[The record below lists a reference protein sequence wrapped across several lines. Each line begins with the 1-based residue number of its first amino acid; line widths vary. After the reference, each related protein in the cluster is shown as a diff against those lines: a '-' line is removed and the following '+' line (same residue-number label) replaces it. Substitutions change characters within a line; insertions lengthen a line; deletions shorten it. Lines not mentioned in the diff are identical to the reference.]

1 MTPQAPKSS
10 GLRNIVILA
19 VLAAAG
25 YGGYYYYQNG
35 KTVTIGTKDQVIYSG
50 LSTQAQATAL
60 GNALKTDGYF
70 QDSGFSVL
78 LRKAIGGS
86 TIISYVVQDGV
97 WNDPTKVSVLETVT
111 RDVAS
116 TVGGL
121 PIDMRLVNS
130 TDTVEKDE
138 MVTAQSGTQ
147 PGAQPGT
154 QPGTQP
160 PTGPSST
167 VTIGTK
173 DEVIYSGTATQAQAT
188 ALGNALK
195 TDGYFQDRGVT
206 VLLDMGAGGTT
217 ISFVVQ
223 DGVWNQPGELFKF
236 DEVAREVAGSV
247 GGLPLKVQLM
257 DSKEDVEKTSS
268 IGEVK
273 LTGGDSVIYEGEAT
287 QAEAQALGQ
296 QLQTIRYLTG
306 KGSDVFVGRHNG
318 TTILSFVVADGAW
331 NAPSAVSG
339 FETVTRTV
347 APTIGGLPIRMRMVS
362 TMLVVEKDETVNAQG
377 VTPVPTRPAQ
387 T

>member
-1 MTPQAPKSS
+1 MAPPAPKSS
-10 GLRNIVILA
+10 GARNIVIL
-19 VLAAAG
+19 VLLAAVG
-25 YGGYYYYQNG
+25 YGLYLYFERTG
-35 KTVTIGTKDQVIYSG
+35 TVTIGTKDQVIYSG
-50 LSTQAQATAL
+50 SATKAQATAL

-70 QDSGFSVL
+70 QDHGVSVL

-97 WNDPTKVSVLETVT
+97 WNKPDMVT
-111 RDVAS
+111 DFEVITRGVAS

-121 PIDMRLVNS
+121 PIEMRLVNS
-130 TDTVEKDE
+130 TETVEKDE
-138 MVTAQSGTQ
+138 MITAQSGTQ
-147 PGAQPGT
+147 PS
-154 QPGTQP
+154 TQP

-173 DEVIYSGTATQAQAT
+173 DQVIYSGTATQAQAT

-206 VLLDMGAGGTT
+206 VLLDMGSNGTT

-223 DGVWNQPGELFKF
+223 DGAWNQPGELFRF
-236 DEVAREVAGSV
+236 DEVTREVAGSV
-247 GGLPLKVQLM
+247 GGLPVKVQLM

-268 IGEVK
+268 IGEVT

-296 QLQTIRYLTG
+296 QLQTIGYLTG

-318 TTILSFVVADGAW
+318 TTILSFVVADGVW
-331 NAPSAVSG
+331 NQPNAVSG
-339 FETVTRTV
+339 FEALTRTV
-347 APTIGGLPIRMRMVS
+347 APKIGGLPIRMRMVS
-362 TMLVVEKDETVNAQG
+362 TTLVVEKDETVTAQG
-377 VTPVPTRPAQ
+377 ATPVQKQPAQ
-387 T
+387 GGQS

>member
-50 LSTQAQATAL
+50 LS
-60 GNALKTDGYF
+60 
-70 QDSGFSVL
+70 
-78 LRKAIGGS
+78 
-86 TIISYVVQDGV
+86 
-97 WNDPTKVSVLETVT
+97 
-111 RDVAS
+111 
-116 TVGGL
+116 
-121 PIDMRLVNS
+121 
-130 TDTVEKDE
+130 
-138 MVTAQSGTQ
+138 
-147 PGAQPGT
+147 
-154 QPGTQP
+154 
-160 PTGPSST
+160 
-167 VTIGTK
+167 
-173 DEVIYSGTATQAQAT
+173 TQAQAT

-296 QLQTIRYLTG
+296 KLQAIRYLTG